1 MKKFALLFSV
11 LLVTITCTFVF
22 FGCGGGSGDG
32 IDGDEFKN
40 VAVSE
45 DGTLTWTKLNRAK
58 KYEILSGKFGT
69 GATSRETT
77 DCSFDLTVFSLK
89 EGKNYV
95 TLLGIEDNDELGE
108 TIEMEFAIYEM
119 VIEKKSG
126 VYTLYACSYSDE
138 YLSLSGFE
146 EKDGVVTKY
155 IQPTFYSDLGGATY
169 TSMPKDIKINGDNIW
184 GLYSDSEYKN
194 ECGSQTI
201 TGLKRGHNYYYIKL
215 NDKNGTFLK
224 GYKVDFY
231 ILDKVDVVLYSKT
244 GEKLFETN
252 VWENDALDMSILYAN
267 VGASDYIAYN
277 FEPIERDVAT
287 VEIQKDASFRV
298 ISSDEYN
305 ILEHFTI
312 SYDGVLT
319 KKADHTCDGID
330 TLTIPAQI
338 CGRDVI
344 TIGNGSDRLCDIKNL
359 VISDGIKEIAKGA
372 FRYSST
378 LETVS
383 LPDSITK
390 IGEEAFY
397 NCNNLKLEKYG
408 DRLEYL
414 GNWLI
419 KVNNGDGE
427 SVELKPTTIGIACS
441 VFPFTDFALPD
452 TLKSITYPDVFN
464 YAVSE
469 YEKNTH
475 AEIYDDCLVYF
486 GNWLVK
492 VKADGKENFNG
503 LKDSTVG
510 ILKGALN
517 GITAN
522 NIVIPESVSYLSERA
537 FDGCKV
543 SSFTVS
549 GDNFKWKN
557 DMLLNKDETVI
568 YYVSSAAQ
576 SITIPDGVTFF
587 DLNLSGCP
595 SLKTVHI
602 GASFAGGLSLPAS
615 VENITVSAM
624 NTKYFAQSGI
634 LYKKNDYETLIY
646 FVPKNISGNITLAD
660 GLKEIGSYA
669 FEGCNKITG
678 ITIPDGVT
686 SIKWGAFRNCTS
698 LNIIMIPDSVT
709 SMGDSAF
716 YGCSSL
722 TSVTIGNGVTSIEN
736 NTFYGCSSLTSITIP
751 NSVTSIDENAFYG
764 CSSLKYNE
772 YDNAYYLGN
781 DSNPYLVLIKARDT
795 SITSCTINENTKIIY
810 YLAFDGCSSL
820 TSLTIGNSV
829 TSIDDGAFRGC
840 SSLTSVTIPNSV
852 TSIGDYAFYNCSS
865 LTSVTIGNSV
875 TSIGSEAFR
884 NCSSLTSIT
893 IPDGV
898 TRIENNTFYGCSSL
912 TSITIGDSVT
922 NIGNYAFR
930 DCSSLT
936 SVTIP
941 DSVNNIGRGAF
952 LGCALKNVVFENTQ
966 GWISYYSSEA
976 VDFSNSAK
984 AAEILIM
991 QNGGDF
997 YRN

>member
-1 MKKFALLFSV
+1 MKKFALLLSV
-11 LLVTITCTFVF
+11 LLVTITCTLVF
-22 FGCGGGSGDG
+22 FGCGGGSENG

-319 KKADHTCDGID
+319 KKANHTCDGIN

-344 TIGNGSDRLCDIKNL
+344 TIGNGSDSLCNIKNL

-383 LPDSITK
+383 LPDSIMK

-419 KVNNGDGE
+419 KVNDGDGE

-452 TLKSITYPDVFN
+452 TLKSITYPNVFD

-557 DMLLNKDETVI
+557 DMLLDKDETVI
-568 YYVSSAAQ
+568 YYVPSAAQ
-576 SITIPDGVTFF
+576 SVTIPDGVTFF

-602 GASFAGGLSLPAS
+602 GASFAGRLYLPAS

-624 NTKYFAQSGI
+624 NTNYFAQSGI

-646 FVPKNISGNITLAD
+646 FVPKNISGNITLAN
-660 GLKEIGSYA
+660 GLKTIGTYA
-669 FEGCNKITG
+669 FENCNKITG

-686 SIKWGAFRNCTS
+686 SIGWGAFRNCTS

-722 TSVTIGNGVTSIEN
+722 TSVTIGNGVTSIDN
-736 NTFYGCSSLTSITIP
+736 YLFSGCSSLTSITIP

-912 TSITIGDSVT
+912 TSVTIPDGVT
-922 NIGNYAFR
+922 RIDNNAFYG
-930 DCSSLT
+930 CSSLT

-941 DSVNNIGRGAF
+941 DSVFYIGRNAF

-966 GWISYYSSEA
+966 GWINSYSGET

-984 AAEILIM
+984 AAEILIT
-991 QNGGDF
+991 QDVGDF
-997 YRN
+997 GRN